1 MNWDLCYSFICI
13 LKKKKMKTGSY
24 YKKKKKNVY
33 RVLRFFVD
41 KLILGVLFIHSTMH
55 KLSYNF

>member
-24 YKKKKKNVY
+24 YKKKKKMYTVFY
-33 RVLRFFVD
+33 DFL
-41 KLILGVLFIHSTMH
+41 LI
-55 KLSYNF
+55 N